1 MTTLLRVSTRKAMQL
16 RTTTRALFL
25 FLGASMIVMEMTNPP
40 VKQLWLVMG
49 LLIPAVLIM
58 YSIVGLTPRFRVS
71 GFGEVL
77 NNTLVHTTVSFVL
90 GAGVIIAAMINPPV
104 NMMWFAYFNLIGI
117 LLVFDAI
124 ITTSW
129 NYRKQ
134 KKQTRITSST
144 KPIHH

>member
-1 MTTLLRVSTRKAMQL
+1 M
-16 RTTTRALFL
+16 
-25 FLGASMIVMEMTNPP
+25 
-40 VKQLWLVMG
+40 
-49 LLIPAVLIM
+49 
-58 YSIVGLTPRFRVS
+58 
-71 GFGEVL
+71 
-77 NNTLVHTTVSFVL
+77 
-90 GAGVIIAAMINPPV
+90 IIAAMINPPV